1 MRKSTPRLA
10 LPATPFRA
18 SLLLLAAACVGSFVI
33 TATNHAQEPR
43 DAGLVVQIPS
53 LITTETTNRLRTSVF
68 GPLKRFEAER
78 GAGKKGRVFRLVCD
92 FNPDNRPNS
101 SDDFG
106 ACLKLARYLGELR
119 EKEGVHTIA
128 FVHGEVSRHSVLPLL
143 ACTQIVMSND
153 PPARIGKIVDQ
164 GPPLQEVDQLAY
176 TTTAKQNR
184 YPEVIV
190 RKMYD
195 RNVAVVK
202 VKQAADGN
210 LYRDGSENLP
220 ADAVPVA
227 GLERGSTAA
236 YNFKQAIEFGLSQPV
251 ACNSL
256 EEVLQ
261 RYNLPRSGLFPGLDR
276 PTAWRIVVA
285 GTLNGELREKTQRRI
300 RQALGQKANLLILQ
314 LECGDGESQSAYE
327 LALYLTDLNKD
338 RTENPVETIAYVTNK
353 ASNTATFLAFACDKL
368 VMEGEVKQG
377 DIVVQSGGRLG
388 DFDRFL
394 KGRPQLEAVVRR
406 TLADIAT
413 RRYYPQVIAEGMA
426 SREMRIHEVVSIKG
440 DQERRF
446 LSEEQLEADRK
457 SQEPHWKSV
466 SLIKPATKDDE
477 GQYLTL
483 SAQTAKDLGIA
494 DAVVTNLE
502 GLYELEGLN
511 PAEVRLADADW
522 LDTLADFL
530 RDPMTSVVLV
540 MLGVTCLI
548 LELKMPGVTFPGVI
562 AAICFVLFFW
572 SHSQLNGQITML
584 ALLLFVLGLILIGL
598 EIFVLPGFGVAGLSG
613 ILLVVGSLG
622 LVAYG
627 HWPRTNEEWIGF
639 GQKLGPFGLG
649 ILGALAAALALVR
662 YLPHLPFANRLLLH
676 PQIDEQETGGESSVH
691 PYPELAGLL
700 GAIGVA
706 ATPLRPAGKVQF
718 GDEFVDVV
726 AEGGYIQPGTR
737 VQVIEIEGNRV
748 VVKEV

>member
-1 MRKSTPRLA
+1 MRKCTPSRT

-18 SLLLLAAACVGSFVI
+18 SLCLLAAACVGSFLV
-33 TATNHAQEPR
+33 TATNHAQEPH
-43 DAGLVVQIPS
+43 DAGVVVQVPT
-53 LITTETTNRLRTSVF
+53 LITTEATNRLRTTVF

-78 GAGKKGRVFRLVCD
+78 GNGKKGRVFRLVCD
-92 FNPDNRPNS
+92 FNPDNRPNA

-119 EKEGVHTIA
+119 EKDGVQTVA
-128 FVHGEVSRHSVLPLL
+128 FVHGEVSRHSVLAVL
-143 ACTQIVMSND
+143 ACSQIVMSAD
-153 PPARIGKIVDQ
+153 PPARIGKVVDQ
-164 GPPLQEVDQLAY
+164 GGPLDELERLAY
-176 TTTAKQNR
+176 NQVAKQNR

-195 RNVAVVK
+195 RNVVVVK
-202 VKQAADGN
+202 VKPGPGGS
-210 LYRDGSENLP
+210 LYRDGSDNP
-220 ADAVPVA
+220 PPDAEPVP
-227 GLERGSTAA
+227 GLERDTMAFYSL
-236 YNFKQAIEFGLSQPV
+236 NQARDFGLCQPLV
-251 ACNSL
+251 CNTL
-256 EEVLQ
+256 DDVLLAY
-261 RYNLPRSGLFPGLDR
+261 RLPRSGLFPGLDR

-285 GTLNGELREKTQRRI
+285 GTLNGELREKTQRRV
-300 RQALGQKANLLILQ
+300 RQALGQRANLLILQ

-327 LALYLTDLNKD
+327 LALFLTDLNKE
-338 RTENPVETIAYVTNK
+338 RAENPVETIAYVTNK
-353 ASNTATFLAFACDKL
+353 ASNTATFLAFACDKI
-368 VMEGEVKQG
+368 VVDGEVKQG
-377 DIVVQSGGRLG
+377 DVVVQAGGRLG
-388 DFDRFL
+388 EFDRFL
-394 KGRPQLEAVVRR
+394 KGRPQLEATVRR
-406 TLADIAT
+406 TLAEIAS
-413 RRYYPQVIAEGMA
+413 RRYYPQVIAEGMVN
-426 SREMRIHEVVSIKG
+426 RELRIHEVVSIKG
-440 DQERRF
+440 DQEKRF
-446 LSEEQLEADRK
+446 LSEEQFDDDRK
-457 SQEPHWKSV
+457 GKDPHWRSV
-466 SLIKPATKDDE
+466 GLIKPATKADE

-494 DAVVTNLE
+494 HAVVPNLE

-511 PAEVRLADADW
+511 PAEVRLAEADW
-522 LDTLADFL
+522 LDSLADFL
-530 RDPMTSVVLV
+530 RDPLTSVVLV

-639 GQKLGPFGLG
+639 GHKLGPFGLG

-676 PQIDEQETGGESSVH
+676 PQTEENEMGGESAVH
-691 PYPELAGLL
+691 LYPELAGLL

-726 AEGGYIQPGTR
+726 AEGGYVQPGTR